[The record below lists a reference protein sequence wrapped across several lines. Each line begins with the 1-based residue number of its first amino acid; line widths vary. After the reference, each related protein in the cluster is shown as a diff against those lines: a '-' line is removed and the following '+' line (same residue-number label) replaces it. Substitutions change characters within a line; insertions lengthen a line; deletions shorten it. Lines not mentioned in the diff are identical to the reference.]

1 LVAIAVRCLI
11 VFAVD
16 VGGKRHV
23 SNALDSGKEI
33 GDRGESD
40 STLPKTAALYDFG
53 YDPGFRWEVG
63 WPAKVEF
70 FPDPDLPPGPHEA
83 LPLIRIVRHLACQQN
98 FDPSAE
104 EISRSRIVR
113 AEGLGP
119 LSAAAAVEPG
129 REHARI
135 VQDEQVV

>member
-1 LVAIAVRCLI
+1 
-11 VFAVD
+11 
-16 VGGKRHV
+16 V

-33 GDRGESD
+33 GDWGESD
-40 STLPKTAALYDFG
+40 SPLPKAAALYDFG
-53 YDPGFRWEVG
+53 YDLGFRWEVG
-63 WPAKVEF
+63 WEAGRCAKVEF

-104 EISRSRIVR
+104 EISRCRIVR